1 VEGDTDKRAPR
12 VSGSER
18 LRARVGPAGRAWA
31 RPTREQGAGS
41 KRAAAKAAETGR
53 NPDEMNFSS
62 LFLFPIFQSKFSKDF
77 QIKFEFDLNH
87 SIQNFKCSSM
97 NAQSCFY
104 PYI

>member
-1 VEGDTDKRAPR
+1 VLAAQSDCARELGRQAAPGLGPRESRAR
-12 VSGSER
+12 EVSG
-18 LRARVGPAGRAWA
+18 P
-31 RPTREQGAGS
+31 RPRQ
-41 KRAAAKAAETGR
+41 AETGR

-104 PYI
+104 TYI